1 MLAAAGNR
9 KRNIQQD
16 AIAQA
21 EAALKKAQIELAALE
36 DAAVKAITGE
46 TNMDLEL
53 INSLF
58 PKRRMNLDKAM
69 QEVERLRAE
78 LADSEKLESAAN
90 HELNMILS
98 WADTFDAASRET
110 QRSIIAMLID
120 KVVVN
125 TNYHLDIHFRITAQQ
140 YLGKAS

>member
-9 KRNIQQD
+9 KRHIQQD
-16 AIAQA
+16 AITQA